1 MSKNS
6 VKLKIA
12 WLYPDILQGYSD
24 EANVTAF
31 YKRAQWRDIDVEM
44 HKIKS
49 DEVILASQYDFYY
62 IGGSDTNMLQVAKK
76 CLEKNAPVLKI
87 AALASV
93 PMLAIHCGYLLFSTS
108 YQLSEEIQARGLDIL
123 NVSAIE
129 GDFKHYGNITG
140 KCKFLNNQII
150 TGFEN
155 HSLVSYPSFDSEPFL
170 TVKKG
175 YGNNAKDKT
184 EGAVNKNVIGTYIQS
199 PILIQN
205 PHFCDYLISKAL
217 EVKYKCKIP
226 LKPLIDDIEWYCYNY
241 LVEAK

>member
-12 WLYPDILQGYSD
+12 WLYPDILQSYSD
-24 EANVTAF
+24 EANVTAI
-31 YKRAQWRDIDVEM
+31 YKRAQWRDINVEL

-49 DEVILASQYDFYY
+49 DEVMLASQYDFYY

-76 CLEKNAPVLKI
+76 CLKKNAAVINI
-87 AALASV
+87 AAESFI
-93 PMLAIHCGYLLFSTS
+93 PMLAVYCGYLLFSTS
-108 YQLSEEIQARGLDIL
+108 YQLNDETQARGLDIL

-129 GDFKHYGNITG
+129 GEFRHYGSIKG
-140 KCKFLNNQII
+140 ECKFLNNQII
-150 TGFEN
+150 AGFEN

-184 EGAVNKNVIGTYIQS
+184 EGSTNKNVIGTYIQS

-205 PHFCDYLISKAL
+205 PHLCDYLLAKAL
-217 EVKYKCKIP
+217 EVKYKDKVP